1 MPCPWFFSTKA
12 LTYDLR
18 HNPLCMQLWRA
29 WKIQI
34 SPNLKSW
41 RIIHIQPLLDMRY
54 LHVSSDQESSKPL
67 LSCLHSDIFHR
78 DPAEQNLSGRA
89 WWEVREVEQQ
99 QQQQLPANEDS
110 SSSSNEKSSQESH
123 LLPPSPSSMPP
134 RSNLLV
140 KCTDPKNGQLLLKTH
155 RCSSSPP
162 SIQAA
167 QPDNKLPS

>member
-1 MPCPWFFSTKA
+1 MSMNFSTKA

-18 HNPLCMQLWRA
+18 HNPLCMPLWRA

-54 LHVSSDQESSKPL
+54 LHVSSDRGSSNHRCP
-67 LSCLHSDIFHR
+67 HSDMFH
-78 DPAEQNLSGRA
+78 PAEQNLSGQA

-140 KCTDPKNGQLLLKTH
+140 KCTSQKWPTL
-155 RCSSSPP
+155 
-162 SIQAA
+162 A
-167 QPDNKLPS
+167 QNSQMLI